1 MVLSTVLKKNNIKFV
16 CVHISYQNR
25 EECDDEI
32 DILKNWCDIL
42 GVELYYRRIHEI
54 KRKNCMDNGLRELY
68 ESYTR
73 DIRFNTY
80 KLVGKILG
88 YDVPKVFLGHN
99 KDDTFE
105 NILTNIS
112 SQSHYENLKG
122 MDIVQ
127 VISNIEFHRPL
138 LNITKKEIYEFSKL
152 NHIVHF
158 PNSTPAWSQRGK
170 IRDIVKPTLTNWNPV
185 IIDSFF
191 KLSSELG
198 AYVDFIKQ
206 YALSSSNLI
215 KNSGELKLNIH
226 NICFLESYWIFVFR
240 DNNIWITTKSNQNF
254 IAKLQYIR
262 NKFDKLELNNMEKI
276 NLCKTTQIKWKKINT
291 NEIVLKFN

>member
-1 MVLSTVLKKNNIKFV
+1 
-16 CVHISYQNR
+16 VHISYQNR
-25 EECDDEI
+25 DECDDEI

-42 GVELYYRRIHEI
+42 GVKLYYRRIHEI
-54 KRKNCMDNGLRELY
+54 KRKNCMDIGLRELY

-73 DIRFNTY
+73 DVRFNTY

-88 YDVPKVFLGHN
+88 YEIPKVFLGHN

-112 SQSHYENLKG
+112 SQSHYENLTG
-122 MDIVQ
+122 MEIMQ

-152 NHIVHF
+152 NSIIHF
-158 PNSTPAWSQRGK
+158 PNSTPSWSQRGK
-170 IRDIVKPTLTNWNPV
+170 IRDIVKPTLINWNPV

-191 KLSSELG
+191 KLSTELG
-198 AYVDFIKQ
+198 IYVDFIKQ
-206 YALSSSNLI
+206 IAQISSDSI
-215 KNSGELKLNIH
+215 KKYGELKLNIN

-254 IAKLQYIR
+254 IAKLQYIKS
-262 NKFDKLELNNMEKI
+262 KFEKLELNNLEKI
-276 NLCKTTQIKWKKINT
+276 NLCKDKQIKWKKINT
-291 NEIVLKFN
+291 TEIILNFN